1 MKTTQAKTV
10 YLFRESTNYGTITK
24 VFKDEEKQI
33 LKAVFPAEQTQ
44 PHANEKTIVL
54 NCCRFKT
61 HFLN

>member
-10 YLFRESTNYGTITK
+10 FLFRELTNYGTITK